1 MKDRVKMEDDS
12 KAKIQIDAEQHPE
25 QKKAGSVFSVIAEA
39 FYITKPN
46 LCLYF
51 GVILIALQLPDVD
64 FAKAIIQFKHEW
76 GLKSHVQSLGEI
88 GHSGRVSAAFAVNCA
103 LHLKSLYALSFQIIV
118 LVFIKHYSNRL
129 NQIETRQAIKES

>member
-39 FYITKPN
+39 FYITKLN

-51 GVILIALQLPDVD
+51 GGI
-64 FAKAIIQFKHEW
+64 AIIAQ
-76 GLKSHVQSLGEI
+76 VYLGWD
-88 GHSGRVSAAFAVNCA
+88 HFW
-103 LHLKSLYALSFQIIV
+103 YALRYADKVEKTAPLYLILPFTLGFQIIV